1 MSNIKDPIVLQVIDK
16 YIERSNVGIN
26 KYNTTLQDNNY
37 DDFLL
42 HLQEELFDASL
53 YIEKLLSQLKQ
64 LK

>member
-1 MSNIKDPIVLQVIDK
+1 MSNIKDPIVQQVIDK